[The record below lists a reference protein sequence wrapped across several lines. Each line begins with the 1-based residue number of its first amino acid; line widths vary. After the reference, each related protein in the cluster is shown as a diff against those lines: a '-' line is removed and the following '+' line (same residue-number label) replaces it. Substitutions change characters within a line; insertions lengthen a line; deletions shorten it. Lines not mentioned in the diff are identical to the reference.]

1 MYDGLGRVQSTT
13 ATDGEVTS
21 FSYDAADRLTT
32 IGYADGTNENLSY
45 NKLDM
50 EWHQDRGG
58 FWTHYVHNVLQQ
70 LAIVEDPRGKVTFFD
85 WCACGVLSSVTDPGG
100 NTTNWFYDVEGRP
113 TTKTFADNSSVGFSY
128 EKMIN
133 RLKSITDAKGQSTSY
148 TYNSDNTIAGIG
160 YSSPTQNAPP
170 AISLTYDPAY
180 RRVLTMNAGTGG
192 NFTYTYNPVNGSTLG
207 ANQLASLQVSG
218 SFANYTVAYQYDE
231 WARSIGRTVDGSANS
246 VTWSFDSLGRVSAET
261 NLLGSFTYAYAGA
274 TGRLQQITPTP
285 ANAPQIYFAYN
296 DTSTSGDR
304 RLNQIRNLSGSTLVS
319 QFDYSYSPRGQISR
333 WQQQNSGSSQITG
346 LSLQYDPM
354 GQLVGASNQDTAS
367 SAQLASNAFS
377 YDPAGN
383 RTSLQLDSQLSNET
397 FNSLNQLVAQTG
409 ANGSLHFTG
418 TVNKPSTVTV
428 GGQIA
433 QVDADGNFDALVP
446 VISGVN
452 QVTVTATDVNHST
465 VNSAQTYQVTVSP
478 VGAPLSGVSYD
489 ANGNLTADGT
499 GQTYEYDSLDRVT
512 AINESATLRT
522 EFAYDGLGRR
532 AQMIERSSG
541 AISSQQNFVY
551 DGWTL
556 AEQRDTGNSVLRR
569 YFAQGEQRL
578 TTADTGNY
586 FYTFDHLGSVRELLD
601 NTGAVR
607 ARYEYD
613 VWGNRTKL
621 SGDLGS
627 IGEGQAKY
635 RKRRVFFSTLLSFV
649 LYSLSHAH
657 EVPARQG

>member
-1 MYDGLGRVQSTT
+1 VSKT
-13 ATDGEVTS
+13 A
-21 FSYDAADRLTT
+21 AASRL
-32 IGYADGTNENLSY
+32 
-45 NKLDM
+45 
-50 EWHQDRGG
+50 
-58 FWTHYVHNVLQQ
+58 VVLA
-70 LAIVEDPRGKVTFFD
+70 LLLLV
-85 WCACGVLSSVTDPGG
+85 
-100 NTTNWFYDVEGRP
+100 
-113 TTKTFADNSSVGFSY
+113 
-128 EKMIN
+128 
-133 RLKSITDAKGQSTSY
+133 
-148 TYNSDNTIAGIG
+148 AG
-160 YSSPTQNAPP
+160 APP
-170 AISLTYDPAY
+170 LCASIPNKYEWNAL
-180 RRVLTMNAGTGG
+180 LNAGTGG
-192 NFTYTYNPVNGSTLG
+192 GFTYTYNPVNGSTLG

-246 VTWSFDSLGRVSAET
+246 ATWSFDSLGRVSAET

-274 TGRLQQITPTP
+274 TGRLQQITPSP

-296 DTSTSGDR
+296 DTATSGDR

-319 QFDYSYSPRGQISR
+319 QFDYSYSPRGQITR
-333 WQQQNSGSSQITG
+333 WQQQNSGFSQITA

-446 VISGVN
+446 VIPGVN
-452 QVTVTATDVNHST
+452 QVTVTATDVNHPA

-512 AINESATLRT
+512 AINESATLRS

-532 AQMIERSSG
+532 VQMIERSSG
-541 AISSQQNFVY
+541 AISSEQSFVY
-551 DGWTL
+551 DGWNL

-578 TTADTGNY
+578 A
-586 FYTFDHLGSVRELLD
+586 H
-601 NTGAVR
+601 
-607 ARYEYD
+607 
-613 VWGNRTKL
+613 
-621 SGDLGS
+621 
-627 IGEGQAKY
+627 Y
-635 RKRRVFFSTLLSFV
+635 R
-649 LYSLSHAH
+649 
-657 EVPARQG
+657 